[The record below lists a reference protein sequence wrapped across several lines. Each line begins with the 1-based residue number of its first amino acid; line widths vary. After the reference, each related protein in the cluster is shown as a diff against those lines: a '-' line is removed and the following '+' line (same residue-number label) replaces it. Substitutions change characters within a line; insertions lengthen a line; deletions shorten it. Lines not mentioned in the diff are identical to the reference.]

1 MKEQLSNNNFELIT
15 QLLDGE
21 LTSEQAAE
29 VTQMI
34 SEDPMMQAELDRQ
47 SEISNAIK
55 KDDEDLIP
63 PLVAKDNVFLALGI
77 PIAASAP
84 TLVKVASE
92 AGNWVSMVAAFTATL
107 MTFTMFTALNNVDH
121 KAVNTKSNIPV
132 VSSFEKASNNNLIV
146 EDNLENQEAEAGNSE
161 AVNTVVESANA
172 NNNRINSVQNR
183 RLNTSNNIANSELN
197 EGLNNNTVNP
207 FSTENTNQSTNFNAN
222 LNENISNKVSLEN
235 RNSVNSWN
243 AKMATNS
250 RNGLATNQTP
260 FLSGMN
266 LEPNGQ
272 SYTRDY
278 LTVIRT
284 KAGSGNLNNGQ
295 LDLSFLTNY
304 FMTDVRGIVSAGLS
318 WYDQNS
324 NADMRNPVYLG
335 GGLEY
340 TPTFTTVLDNNY
352 FETFINGQ
360 VFIGSLPS
368 YKLEAGL
375 TTTLGGLTNF
385 PIVFGYSKTYVRDY
399 QFIRQESNEGI
410 FIGTE
415 ISF

>member
-1 MKEQLSNNNFELIT
+1 MNEQLSNNNFELIT

-34 SEDPMMQAELDRQ
+34 SENPMMQAELDRQ

-55 KDDEDLIP
+55 NDDEELVP

-77 PIAASAP
+77 PLAVGAP
-84 TLVKVASE
+84 TIAKVATE
-92 AGNWVSMVAAFTATL
+92 AGNWVSMVAAVAATV
-107 MTFTMFTALNNVDH
+107 MTFTMFTSLNNVDN
-121 KAVNTKSNIPV
+121 KQATTNSNIPV
-132 VSSFEKASNNNLIV
+132 VSSYEKASNNNIIV
-146 EDNLENQEAEAGNSE
+146 EDNNEETPEIETIPN
-161 AVNTVVESANA
+161 ESNA
-172 NNNRINSVQNR
+172 
-183 RLNTSNNIANSELN
+183 SNNFVSNIVERPVTTENTNNSNSDL
-197 EGLNNNTVNP
+197 GRNNNTVL
-207 FSTENTNQSTNFNAN
+207 SEKAIDTELSVDIPQEVN
-222 LNENISNKVSLEN
+222 LEDREIA
-235 RNSVNSWN
+235 NSWS
-243 AKMATNS
+243 AKIVTHNRIALGTNK
-250 RNGLATNQTP
+250 TI
-260 FLSGMN
+260 FLDGISIQPSD
-266 LEPNGQ
+266 LT
-272 SYTRDY
+272 YTRDY

-295 LDLSFLTNY
+295 LDVSFLTNY
-304 FMTDVRGIVSAGLS
+304 FTRDLRGIVSAGLS

-340 TPTFTTVLDNNY
+340 TPSFTTLLDNSY

-385 PIVFGYSKTYVRDY
+385 PIVFGYSKSYVRDY
-399 QFIRQESNEGI
+399 QFIRQETNEGI